1 MVANVRSQLIL
12 WTGQKRSGKTTQA
25 GALVQTARGE
35 GFSVAGILAPSIVL
49 GGELVGYDVVD
60 LQQGTRAPLA
70 RRKRDSGAVGRFT
83 FLAAGLELGR
93 TALGRESTRS
103 ADFIVVDEF
112 GPWELDGGGW
122 RKNVDELLAAA
133 PAASFPTKF
142 GTAGA
147 VLLVVRDQIVGL
159 VQKVYSY
166 VPAIRL
172 AAGGPDSAGRVIE
185 LLRSRRQTAHGVK

>member
-35 GFSVAGILAPSIVL
+35 GFDVAGLLAPSIRL
-49 GGELVGYDVVD
+49 GGESVGYDVID

-70 RRKRDSGAVGRFT
+70 RRKRDGGAVGRFT

-93 TALGRESTRS
+93 TALGRESTKS
-103 ADFIVVDEF
+103 ADLIVVDEF

-133 PAASFPTKF
+133 PAASFLLSK
-142 GTAGA
+142 TAGA
-147 VLLVVRDQIVGL
+147 VLLIVRDRLVGL
-159 VQKVYSY
+159 IQKVYSC
-166 VPAIRL
+166 VPAITL
-172 AAGGPDSAGRVIE
+172 PAGGPDSARRVIE